1 MKKTLVVAA
10 ILAATASMAQDR
22 VFTYT
27 YQSNVLNKGQKEL
40 EVWSTLGT
48 NRQNYYRGL
57 NHSLEFEIGLGV
69 NLQTAFYLNYGY
81 NKSITNSGGFDQL
94 FDNRSYSFANEW
106 KLKLSDPVANKLG
119 SALYFEYVLAPGETE
134 LEGKL
139 ILDKQTGKFTHAFN
153 LVGELEFEKE
163 FEAEGTKL
171 KPETE
176 KEFNLE
182 WNYGLSHRLS
192 NRWYAGVELMNKNVF
207 AENELEKS
215 LVYAGP
221 GVSYSGDGYWIN
233 FTLMPQLTDLKGGG
247 RNISGND
254 GFQARLIFSYVF

>member
-1 MKKTLVVAA
+1 MKKILFVAA
-10 ILAATASMAQDR
+10 ILIATVAVAQDR

-48 NRQNYYRGL
+48 NRQDYYRGI
-57 NHSLEFEIGLGV
+57 NHRLEFEIGLGG

-81 NKSITNSGGFDQL
+81 NQAITKSSGFDL
-94 FDNRSYSFANEW
+94 LTNHTSYSFANEW

-163 FEAEGTKL
+163 FEAKGTEL
-171 KPETE
+171 EPEVE

-182 WNYGLSHRLS
+182 WNYGISRKLS
-192 NRWYAGVELMNKNVF
+192 NRWYAGVELVNKNVF
-207 AENELEKS
+207 AESELEKS
-215 LVYAGP
+215 LLYAGP
-221 GVSYSGDGYWIN
+221 GVSYSGDGFWIN

-247 RNISGND
+247 RTISGND
-254 GFQARLIFSYVF
+254 GLQARLIFSYVF